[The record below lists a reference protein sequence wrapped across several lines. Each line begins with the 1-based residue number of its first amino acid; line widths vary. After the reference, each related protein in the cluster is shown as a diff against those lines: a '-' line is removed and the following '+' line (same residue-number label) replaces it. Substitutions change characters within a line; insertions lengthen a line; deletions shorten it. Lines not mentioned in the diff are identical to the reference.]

1 MASFASY
8 GYVHINA
15 GYFHLLC
22 YNYQL
27 KIESLNNRFKKIVQ
41 ESTPIMEWNRQI
53 SHKNKWTLKI
63 FLNRLN
69 KINIS
74 LKQDNQFWKQ
84 IIGMIY
90 FFFVLII
97 SLSMNAFIF
106 FELDFF
112 KKSFLLTFS
121 LSCLS
126 IILLIALSSAKVNSQ
141 LKMTAKNLDRVLNCE
156 NLFAH
161 QKIKV
166 IYKLLV

>member
-1 MASFASY
+1 M
-8 GYVHINA
+8 
-15 GYFHLLC
+15 
-22 YNYQL
+22 
-27 KIESLNNRFKKIVQ
+27 NRRI
-41 ESTPIMEWNRQI
+41 I
-53 SHKNKWTLKI
+53 HKNKWILRI

-97 SLSMNAFIF
+97 GLSMNAFIF

-126 IILLIALSSAKVNSQ
+126 IILLIALSSAKVNNQ
-141 LKMTAKNLDRVLNCE
+141 LKVTAKNLDRILNCE
-156 NLFAH
+156 NSFAH
-161 QKIKV
+161 KKIKI